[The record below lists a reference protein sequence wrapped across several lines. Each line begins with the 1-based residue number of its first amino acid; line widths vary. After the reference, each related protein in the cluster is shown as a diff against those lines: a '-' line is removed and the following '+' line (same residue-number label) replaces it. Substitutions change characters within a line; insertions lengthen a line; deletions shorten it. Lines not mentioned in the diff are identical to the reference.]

1 MRRRACWRT
10 RSAERKRRPWVPRP
24 RARGAGRTVSWTW
37 EAFSCLR
44 AFASAAPSHGSKRG
58 RRRPRRHLLQ
68 DVLLTRLVKTALS
81 CFWAPA
87 LLSHRLLPCVPG
99 WALPRSWS
107 PVSRCGEGVVRRPAR
122 RVHRPPEGGFRGTL
136 AAAPGAA
143 SLCWRRQALQPCPP
157 PQIAFNAYFA
167 VFRAVS
173 NFGDDFTVRLCV
185 VLLTKLR

>member
-1 MRRRACWRT
+1 MLADEVRGTEKAPVG
-10 RSAERKRRPWVPRP
+10 A
-24 RARGAGRTVSWTW
+24 AAQGAGRWSRCFLDVGSVFLPSSFCFCCALSRKQTW
-37 EAFSCLR
+37 QE
-44 AFASAAPSHGSKRG
+44 AAPSSPPPG
-58 RRRPRRHLLQ
+58 RP
-68 DVLLTRLVKTALS
+68 LTRLVKTALS

-136 AAAPGAA
+136 VDAPGAA

-157 PQIAFNAYFA
+157 PQVAFNAYFA

-173 NFGDDFTVRLCV
+173 NFGDDFTVRLRA